1 MNQTSRHALPLIA
14 SGQAQ
19 KEVTHNEALQI
30 VDRRLQL
37 TVASRSLQQPPDPVV
52 TGMMFIVPA
61 QATGAWA
68 GHAGRVAS
76 FDGYGW
82 TFDAPQDGWLA
93 WVADERI
100 FAIFDSGWTSGVWP
114 VTSLR
119 IGSRPVLS
127 APPATISEPE
137 GGTVVDIQNRQ
148 AVTQL
153 IAALRAQGLIQ

>member
-37 TVASRSLQQPPDPVV
+37 SVASRSLPQPPDPAV

-61 QATGAWA
+61 QATGAWSDQ
-68 GHAGRVAS
+68 AGRVAS

-82 TFDAPQDGWLA
+82 TFDTPQDGWLA
-93 WVADERI
+93 WIADERI
-100 FAIFDSGWTSGVWP
+100 FAIFDSAWTSGVWP
-114 VTSLR
+114 VASLR
-119 IGSRPVLS
+119 IGAREVLA
-127 APPATISEPE
+127 APPATVSPAE
-137 GGTVVDIQNRQ
+137 GGTVVDVQNRQ
-148 AVTQL
+148 VVTQL